1 MKKIPDVEKKS
12 KDEKIK
18 ILKAE
23 LKRKNKIIE
32 DMRQE
37 KDMIMKLLYKAQ
49 NSNISTRKALE
60 KADENGI

>member
-1 MKKIPDVEKKS
+1 MKKIPDVKQKS

-23 LKRKNKIIE
+23 LKRKNELIE
-32 DMRQE
+32 RMREE

-49 NSNISTRKALE
+49 NSNIATKKALE
-60 KADENGI
+60 QADDGK